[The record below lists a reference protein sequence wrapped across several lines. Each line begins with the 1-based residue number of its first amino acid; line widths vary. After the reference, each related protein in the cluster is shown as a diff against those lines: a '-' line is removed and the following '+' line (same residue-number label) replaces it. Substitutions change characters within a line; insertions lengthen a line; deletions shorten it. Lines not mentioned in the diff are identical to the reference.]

1 MTLLETGSSRRYA
14 GWSAYVS
21 AALSIIGGV
30 ALILFYAFEAPQ
42 SIASDDTSPQV
53 FGPLSDYAGLFQF
66 LFMLPL
72 TAALHQLAPAHQ
84 RRLSLVAAVCGAS
97 GLLTALTAQALLV
110 ARVISFA
117 VNLPIVLVALA
128 LIGTWMLLASRLG
141 GRDGTLPRWLAR
153 VGVITGA
160 AFALMSGLV
169 LLLVLASALAPAA
182 ATSAGMFVLQ
192 HPLLIG
198 AIVVVAIPGFL
209 AYFFGMLIWL
219 IGVGRRLLVMAVV
232 AQETI
237 QPAADVVQSPRPANT
252 LADG

>member
-1 MTLLETGSSRRYA
+1 MTPLGTGSIRRYA

-21 AALSIIGGV
+21 AGLSIIGGV
-30 ALILFYAFEAPQ
+30 ALLLFYALEAPR
-42 SIASDDTSPQV
+42 SIATGNTSPQV

-72 TAALHQLAPAHQ
+72 TVALYQLAFPKTQ
-84 RRLSLVAAVCGAS
+84 RPSLVAAVCGAS
-97 GLLTALTAQALLV
+97 GLLTALAAQALLV

-153 VGVITGA
+153 VGVVTGA

-169 LLLVLASALAPAA
+169 LLLVLPSALAPAA
-182 ATSAGMFVLQ
+182 ATSADMFVLQ

-219 IGVGRRLLVMAVV
+219 IGIGRRLLAMAAV
-232 AQETI
+232 AQEPM
-237 QPAADVVQSPRPANT
+237 QPAVDV
-252 LADG
+252 G

>member
-1 MTLLETGSSRRYA
+1 MISLETGSIRRYA
-14 GWSAYVS
+14 GWSANVS
-21 AALSIIGGV
+21 AGLSIIGGV
-30 ALILFYAFEAPQ
+30 ALILFYALEAPQ
-42 SIASDDTSPQV
+42 SIASGGTSPQV

-97 GLLTALTAQALLV
+97 GLLTAVIAQALLV

-128 LIGTWMLLASRLG
+128 LIGTWMLLASRVG
-141 GRDGTLPRWLAR
+141 GRNGTLPRWLAR
-153 VGVITGA
+153 EGVVTGA

-169 LLLVLASALAPAA
+169 LPLVLASALAPAA
-182 ATSAGMFVLQ
+182 ATNAGMFVER

-219 IGVGRRLLVMAVV
+219 IGVGRRLLAMAAV

-237 QPAADVVQSPRPANT
+237 QPAADVV
-252 LADG
+252 